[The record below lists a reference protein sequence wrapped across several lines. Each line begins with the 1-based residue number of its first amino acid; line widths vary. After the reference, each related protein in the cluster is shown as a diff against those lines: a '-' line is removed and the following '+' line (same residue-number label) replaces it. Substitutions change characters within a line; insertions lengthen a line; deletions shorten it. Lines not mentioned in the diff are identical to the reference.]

1 MFLSIPIT
9 QKLQNFE
16 LWQSCR
22 KWALRMQCVGVFVVC
37 VTLLCL
43 QETKLINHKSLKVVQ
58 ENEQHI
64 REIEEILKK
73 DRRYLVLD
81 YMPDERTKLI
91 VTYLEDLDKRGPPPP
106 PTASEPTRRPTKWT
120 CFELQPWIYA
130 AERKLGPNFIS
141 FGIIVVQKYW
151 DFQFKVN
158 VQFGSCS
165 QFLRLHC
172 MMWLLEKHVY
182 VSVMFQWIYTSN
194 KFKKTSE
201 WCKRTRNTFDN

>member
-1 MFLSIPIT
+1 MTLLS
-9 QKLQNFE
+9 QMSVMYKV
-16 LWQSCR
+16 
-22 KWALRMQCVGVFVVC
+22 CVGVFVLC
-37 VTLLCL
+37 VVLLCL
-43 QETKLINHKSLKVVQ
+43 QETKLINHKSLKLVQ

-120 CFELQPWIYA
+120 RSNLQPWNRA
-130 AERKLGPNFIS
+130 AEWKLGSHFIS

-151 DFQFKVN
+151 D
-158 VQFGSCS
+158 VQV
-165 QFLRLHC
+165 RL
-172 MMWLLEKHVY
+172 KI
-182 VSVMFQWIYTSN
+182 MFSLVIVIS
-194 KFKKTSE
+194 F
-201 WCKRTRNTFDN
+201 